1 MFRYLLRNPICQEMG
16 RKFKIAFSSTE
27 EDTAF
32 TFIHDI
38 GFIPKIKKTST
49 GEERGFKTVIGGG
62 LGSNPHAAVV
72 AHEFLPTDQI
82 IPFTESLLRVFDR
95 YGERNRRMKARFKFL
110 LKELGVEEV
119 LSLVEKERNALPNS
133 SYPID
138 DTNMPNRSIPDSVYD
153 AVAEID
159 PEYQLWKAT
168 NVIEQKQ
175 SGYYGVYIKLP
186 LGDLSS
192 KKAHQFADVIDQFA
206 SNELR
211 ITVNQ
216 GYLLRYI
223 NASALPHLF
232 IALKKL
238 GLAAPGFDSVA
249 DITSCPGTDSCNL
262 GISNSTSI
270 SLALEKVVEEEF
282 PELVHNL
289 DIKIKISG
297 CPNSCGQHGL
307 AGIGFHG
314 SSIKD
319 PNGNVLP
326 ALMVLLGG
334 GRLKDGDGIIS
345 EKIIKV
351 PSKRGPDALRLLLN
365 DYELN
370 ANEGE
375 YYHQFYVRQGGRK
388 YYYDLLKPLADVTNT
403 LPQEYIDWGGED
415 KYKLETAVGECAGV
429 IIDLVS
435 TLFLESGLDAGA
447 RQVGA
452 AVAGDHHRAG
462 HGRPS
467 AEGPPGPLPSRRW
480 HRPERPVPRMGL
492 SRRSPAVSCSPLDRP
507 KRARAG
513 RRRGARR
520 DPTCGLPRAHEP
532 CLRPPVAAPVGDR
545 GTRARERGDL
555 PLQPPVARW

>member
-1 MFRYLLRNPICQEMG
+1 MG

-27 EDTAF
+27 ADSAF
-32 TFIHDI
+32 TFIHDV
-38 GFIPKIKKTST
+38 GFIPKIRKTAA

-62 LGSNPHAAVV
+62 LGSNPHAAEV
-72 AHEFLPTDQI
+72 AYEFLPTDQI

-110 LKELGVEEV
+110 LKDLGVEQI
-119 LSLVEKERNALPNS
+119 LSLVEKERDALPNPV
-133 SYPID
+133 YPID
-138 DTNMPNRSIPDSVYD
+138 RADVPTQSIPDTVFNP
-153 AVAEID
+153 I
-159 PEYQLWKAT
+159 PEQAPDYELWKAT

-175 SGYYGVYIKLP
+175 SGYFGVYIKLP

-192 KKAHQFADVIDQFA
+192 EKAYQFADIIDQFA

-216 GYLLRYI
+216 GYLLRYVSE
-223 NASALPHLF
+223 SALPHLF
-232 IALKKL
+232 MALKKL
-238 GLAAPGFDSVA
+238 GLADPGFDSVA
-249 DITSCPGTDSCNL
+249 DITACPGTDSCNL

-270 SLALEKVVEEEF
+270 SLALEKIVEEEF
-282 PELVHNL
+282 PDLVHNL

-307 AGIGFHG
+307 ASIGFHG

-326 ALMVLLGG
+326 ALVVLLGG
-334 GRLKDGDGIIS
+334 GRLKDGAGIIS
-345 EKIIKV
+345 EKIIKI

-375 YYHQFYVRQGGRK
+375 YYNQFYTRQGGRK
-388 YYYDLLKPLADVTNT
+388 YFYDLLKPLADVSVT
-403 LPQEYIDWGGED
+403 LPQEYIDWGGEE

-435 TLFLESGLDAGA
+435 TLFLESEEKLILAAETLQAGQYADSIYHSYSAFINSAKALLLDTNSKSSTHI
-447 RQVGA
+447 QILTDFQEKF
-452 AVAGDHHRAG
+452 VATDKVEVTDFVSKVMQMRA
-462 HGRPS
+462 HTPS
-467 AEGPPGPLPSRRW
+467 ADFAQQYLEESRDF
-480 HRPERPVPRMGL
+480 
-492 SRRSPAVSCSPLDRP
+492 LDVVQSYR
-507 KRARAG
+507 
-513 RRRGARR
+513 
-520 DPTCGLPRAHEP
+520 
-532 CLRPPVAAPVGDR
+532 
-545 GTRARERGDL
+545 
-555 PLQPPVARW
+555 LQKNKLETV